1 MAITQE
7 DHNSATILMNQSGDV
22 APWAQPGWV
31 EQTAIWMTAHLAAQQ
46 IAPTGAL
53 QAVRVRPWSAL
64 WRAPTT
70 AGLLWL
76 KACAPALRH
85 EAALLDIL
93 WRVQPAVLPPIYAI
107 DAAQGLILMADGGEL
122 LRPYTREER
131 DLSHWAHILPV
142 YAALQQAMAPHAAE
156 LLAAGVL
163 DRRTETLPA
172 LYDDL
177 LADTPALAIGQPHGL
192 TPTEYARLQT
202 QSAAFATRC
211 AALAELDIPATIDHS
226 DFHDGNILLHA
237 GGYRFIDWGDACV
250 AHPFLTVLVTLR
262 SIAYGLGAEEND
274 PVLHELRDLYLAQWT
289 AYGDLDELRRAL
301 DLARPL
307 AMVNRALTWRRALRT
322 LPPDQL
328 GEYADAVPG
337 WLQEFLQIAP

>member
-1 MAITQE
+1 MTQIN
-7 DHNSATILMNQSGDV
+7 DA
-22 APWAQPGWV
+22 APWTQPGWV
-31 EQTAIWMTAHLAAQQ
+31 EQITAWATAHLAAQH
-46 IAPTGAL
+46 IALSGTL

-76 KACAPALRH
+76 KACAPAMRH
-85 EAALLDIL
+85 EAALLETL
-93 WRVQPAVLPPIYAI
+93 WRVQPAVLPPFYAI
-107 DAAQGLILMADGGEL
+107 DASQGLILMADGGEL
-122 LRPYTREER
+122 LRPYTREQR

-142 YAALQQAMAPHAAE
+142 YAALQQAMAPHTPE

-192 TPTEYARLQT
+192 TPGEYTRLQA
-202 QSAAFATRC
+202 QSAAFAARC
-211 AALAELDIPATIDHS
+211 AMLAKLGIPATIDHS
-226 DFHDGNILLHA
+226 DFHDGNILRHA

-262 SIAYGLGAEEND
+262 SIAYGLDMEEDD
-274 PVLHELRDLYLAQWT
+274 PALHDLRDLYLMQWR
-289 AYGDLDELRRAL
+289 AYGELDELRHTL

-307 AMVNRALTWRRALRT
+307 AMVNRALTWRQALLT
-322 LPPDQL
+322 LPPDQY

-337 WLQEFLQIAP
+337 WLQEFLQIIE

>member
-1 MAITQE
+1 M
-7 DHNSATILMNQSGDV
+7 SQSQAA
-22 APWAQPGWV
+22 APWTQPGWL
-31 EQTAIWMTAHLAAQQ
+31 EQITAWAAVQLTAQG
-46 IAPTGAL
+46 IALTGAL

-64 WRAPTT
+64 WRVPTT

-85 EAALLDIL
+85 EAGLLDIL
-93 WRVQPAVLPPIYAI
+93 GRVQPQALPPIYAI

-122 LRPYTREER
+122 LRPYTREQR
-131 DLSHWAHILPV
+131 DLSHWAHILPA

-156 LLAAGVL
+156 LLTAGVL

-177 LADTPALAIGQPHGL
+177 LRDTAVLAIGQAHGL
-192 TPTEYARLQT
+192 TPAEYAQLLA
-202 QSAAFATRC
+202 QSAAFADRC
-211 AALAELDIPATIDHS
+211 AALAGFGIPATIDHS
-226 DFHDGNILLHA
+226 DFHDGNILRHA
-237 GGYRFIDWGDACV
+237 GGYCFIDWGDACV

-262 SIAYGLGAEEND
+262 SIAYGLDSAEDD
-274 PVLHELRDLYLAQWT
+274 PALQKLRDLYLAQWR
-289 AYGDLDELRRAL
+289 AYGDLGELRRAL

-307 AMVNRALTWRRALRT
+307 AMVNRALTWRRALLT
-322 LPPDQL
+322 LPPDQH

-337 WLQEFLQIAP
+337 WLQEFLQAMR